1 MKDQID
7 NNRELRSKIKDD
19 VFIGQQL
26 SLLSPGIDN
35 SEKRFLVHE
44 FTRSAML
51 LPDFNEYQRLS
62 PLINALV
69 NEVDSNDLLGCST
82 ALEMLADIASSKQE
96 NINYFESIGLLQK
109 IYKLFQTTKEDTDM
123 GITHTAC
130 IRFFGYLS
138 TTDSN
143 ALEKFPIFTS
153 DVFDAIYHF
162 DSLDPLRRKLAFET
176 FAVVTKTIGAKRFLS
191 SENCKLFFKG
201 PYNIAKAFNCLAVA
215 IARGSATPERKA
227 WYLDNI
233 TTIFG
238 NVESAESSNILKIW
252 FNYLGEHFPKL
263 LFDCL
268 KKLIP
273 ELQIASLNALIALM
287 KHQWAPEYF
296 CLIDGF
302 INFLLDREIHF
313 STIGYQLKYDLICRF
328 IEIKPSSINSD
339 LMEKLIIYRNM
350 GVYAP
355 PERQL
360 IATKKID

>member
-1 MKDQID
+1 MKDKID

-19 VFIGQQL
+19 TFIKQQL
-26 SLLSPGIDN
+26 SLLAPGIEN

-51 LPDFNEYQRLS
+51 LPDFNEYERFSQ
-62 PLINALV
+62 LIDALIK
-69 NEVDSNDLLGCST
+69 EIDPNDLLGCST

-96 NINYFESIGLLQK
+96 NIKYFENIGLLQK
-109 IYKLFQTTKEDTDM
+109 IYNLFQMTKDHTDM

-176 FAVVTKTIGAKRFLS
+176 FAIVTKTIGAKRFLS
-191 SENCKLFFKG
+191 SENC
-201 PYNIAKAFNCLAVA
+201 PYNIAKALKCLAVA
-215 IARGSATPERKA
+215 IATGSATPERKA

-233 TTIFG
+233 TTIFE
-238 NVESAESSNILKIW
+238 NVENNESSNILKNW
-252 FNYLGEHFPKL
+252 FNYLGEHFPQL
-263 LFDCL
+263 IFDCL
-268 KKLIP
+268 KKSLP
-273 ELQIASLNALIALM
+273 EIQIASLNALIALM
-287 KHQWAPEYF
+287 KHQWAPNYF
-296 CLIDGF
+296 CSIDGF
-302 INFLLDREIHF
+302 INFLLNREIHF
-313 STIGYQLKYDLICRF
+313 STIGYQLKYNLICRL
-328 IEIKPSSINSD
+328 IEIKPSSINSEQ
-339 LMEKLIIYRNM
+339 MEKLINYRNI

-355 PERQL
+355 PERQE
-360 IATKKID
+360 IATEEIS

>member
-1 MKDQID
+1 MSSASEYSADLSSSLISGYTNYCSSCNQNSNIFTSSSSSTTNSRKSSRETVSPTYLLSTTSSGSLESLRAPAEVFKLITTKTYQIMKDQID

-19 VFIGQQL
+19 DFIQQQL

-35 SEKRFLVHE
+35 SEKRFLVHK

-51 LPDFNEYQRLS
+51 LPDFNDYQRLS

-69 NEVDSNDLLGCST
+69 NEVDTNDLLGCST

-191 SENCKLFFKG
+191 SENC
-201 PYNIAKAFNCLAVA
+201 I
-215 IARGSATPERKA
+215 
-227 WYLDNI
+227 
-233 TTIFG
+233 
-238 NVESAESSNILKIW
+238 
-252 FNYLGEHFPKL
+252 
-263 LFDCL
+263 
-268 KKLIP
+268 
-273 ELQIASLNALIALM
+273 
-287 KHQWAPEYF
+287 
-296 CLIDGF
+296 F
-302 INFLLDREIHF
+302 INFSIYMKIFQKNPSPLA
-313 STIGYQLKYDLICRF
+313 
-328 IEIKPSSINSD
+328 IKTP
-339 LMEKLIIYRNM
+339 
-350 GVYAP
+350 
-355 PERQL
+355 
-360 IATKKID
+360 KK